1 MNYTK
6 FMEALKGKQHKI
18 DKNKN
23 GKIDAHDFKLLQKE
37 EAEQLEEGL
46 DPSEVAGNPRMYSAD
61 TVKKAFYH
69 KKASAGD
76 KESLARHLDR
86 HHGNKDWRKSVKE
99 EAELTEATVKSDKVV
114 HTRTGADGAKY
125 HIMQDSPSDYSI
137 HREHN
142 GKTKHID
149 TYGSL
154 NRAKS
159 VLDNEVKEEVEQIDY
174 LLEYP
179 EDLQK
184 MKKADSYKVGDKV
197 FTKVGG
203 KWHKGHVTTP
213 LNKAGNHGVKF
224 QHNGKTHSYVS
235 SPDQLRLH
243 VEEVE
248 HIDEIDMSKT
258 LAAFNKDKPH
268 YAQAKIDTRTS
279 AERRAETD
287 KKLAAQKKPFSP
299 TKMSPTSKDDMN
311 KQIAK
316 SYADHK
322 PGQYVGDSYELNGEV
337 MSEESLDEKLNPS
350 MGAGEYIKDFQ
361 KSDAPQFAGK
371 SKEKRRVMGIAAYL
385 SAKSKMKEEA
395 ELTEAT
401 VKTQKYSWGTMKTI
415 HHGSSFSIPLHPE
428 HHQEIAKLKDQQE
441 HKFKDETGRHWTAKR
456 MGDDVHLHSA
466 NDGPKTKVKHSDL
479 VESHAP
485 VAPVPDKKYIK
496 GTPENIAYKATKQ
509 PRVGHPTGQSNK
521 LPMSQ
526 AAAVLAAEE
535 TEIEESSAHKKL
547 ATFFKNREIAQ
558 RAFKKL
564 TGGSDEDQL
573 KDLQKRV
580 GVPVTGKKPVK
591 EDISEEDKKKND
603 LPFDGPYS
611 KTKGTT
617 TDKSGAVHTPMSRAR
632 HLAKMAMK
640 KMTKEDIEEAAP
652 VTVKVNHALE
662 APHEEEWEATG
673 ICPEHNKKDCHECGK
688 AGMKEQVEEIQE
700 KSDQAKQNKTMKNLM
715 AASKGARLNRDSG
728 LKLTPGDTGHS
739 NAQQMNK
746 ALGRHAM
753 RENEGLKSYKEFMM
767 MLEYESDK
775 SGSYK
780 HKGTYGSEYAKKE
793 REKDEEGFDSE
804 PTKRGP
810 KMGSKR
816 GPKANLGSSKL
827 HTK

>member
-23 GKIDAHDFKLLQKE
+23 GKIDSHDFKLLRKE
-37 EAEQLEEGL
+37 EQEITE
-46 DPSEVAGNPRMYSAD
+46 AD
-61 TVKKAFYH
+61 TKTSKYSWGTMKTV
-69 KKASAGD
+69 
-76 KESLARHLDR
+76 
-86 HHGNKDWRKSVKE
+86 HHGADFSIPLHPEHHQAIAKLEHGEEHKFKTEDGKQWTAKRVGSDVHFNNKYGQKTQVPHDHLKE
-99 EAELTEATVKSDKVV
+99 EKTTGATKVV

-159 VLDNEVKEEVEQIDY
+159 VLDNEVKEEVE
-174 LLEYP
+174 
-179 EDLQK
+179 
-184 MKKADSYKVGDKV
+184 
-197 FTKVGG
+197 
-203 KWHKGHVTTP
+203 
-213 LNKAGNHGVKF
+213 
-224 QHNGKTHSYVS
+224 
-235 SPDQLRLH
+235 
-243 VEEVE
+243 

-258 LAAFNKDKPH
+258 LAAYNKDKPH

-287 KKLAAQKKPFSP
+287 KKLAAQKKPVVQP
-299 TKMSPTSKDDMN
+299 TQPVKSKPVTADDIN

-385 SAKSKMKEEA
+385 GAKSKMKEEV
-395 ELTEAT
+395 EPVEEGI
-401 VKTQKYSWGTMKTI
+401 KD
-415 HHGSSFSIPLHPE
+415 
-428 HHQEIAKLKDQQE
+428 IAKK
-441 HKFKDETGRHWTAKR
+441 
-456 MGDDVHLHSA
+456 
-466 NDGPKTKVKHSDL
+466 
-479 VESHAP
+479 
-485 VAPVPDKKYIK
+485 
-496 GTPENIAYKATKQ
+496 
-509 PRVGHPTGQSNK
+509 
-521 LPMSQ
+521 
-526 AAAVLAAEE
+526 
-535 TEIEESSAHKKL
+535 
-547 ATFFKNREIAQ
+547 
-558 RAFKKL
+558 AFKAL

-573 KDLQKRV
+573 KALQKRT

-591 EDISEEDKKKND
+591 EEIEELDEKSEQARKNKIMKNVMD
-603 LPFDGPYS
+603 AS
-611 KTKGTT
+611 KGAKYNR
-617 TDKSGAVHTPMSRAR
+617 DSGLKLTPGDTGHSTAQQMNKAIGRNLR
-632 HLAKMAMK
+632 R
-640 KMTKEDIEEAAP
+640 EDIEEAAP
-652 VTVKVNHALE
+652 VSVKVNHALE
-662 APHEEEWEATG
+662 APHEEQWEDTG

-688 AGMKEQVEEIQE
+688 AAMKE
-700 KSDQAKQNKTMKNLM
+700 
-715 AASKGARLNRDSG
+715 
-728 LKLTPGDTGHS
+728 DTG
-739 NAQQMNK
+739 Q
-746 ALGRHAM
+746 
-753 RENEGLKSYKEFMM
+753 KSYKEFMM

-780 HKGTYGSEYAKKE
+780 HTGTYGSEYAKKE

-804 PTKRGP
+804 PAKRGP
-810 KMGSKR
+810 KTGSKR

>member
-23 GKIDAHDFKLLQKE
+23 GKIDSHDFKLLRKE
-37 EAEQLEEGL
+37 EQEITE
-46 DPSEVAGNPRMYSAD
+46 AD
-61 TVKKAFYH
+61 TKTSKYSWGTMKTV
-69 KKASAGD
+69 
-76 KESLARHLDR
+76 
-86 HHGNKDWRKSVKE
+86 HHGADFSIPLHPEHHQAIAKLEHGEEHKFKTEDGKQWTAKRIGSDVHFNNKYGQKTQVPHDHLKE
-99 EAELTEATVKSDKVV
+99 EKTTGATKVV

-159 VLDNEVKEEVEQIDY
+159 VLDNEVKEEVE
-174 LLEYP
+174 
-179 EDLQK
+179 
-184 MKKADSYKVGDKV
+184 
-197 FTKVGG
+197 
-203 KWHKGHVTTP
+203 
-213 LNKAGNHGVKF
+213 
-224 QHNGKTHSYVS
+224 
-235 SPDQLRLH
+235 
-243 VEEVE
+243 

-258 LAAFNKDKPH
+258 LTAYNKDKPH

-287 KKLAAQKKPFSP
+287 KKLAAQKKPVVQP
-299 TKMSPTSKDDMN
+299 TQPVKSKPVTADDIN

-385 SAKSKMKEEA
+385 SAKSKMKEEV
-395 ELTEAT
+395 ELE
-401 VKTQKYSWGTMKTI
+401 
-415 HHGSSFSIPLHPE
+415 E
-428 HHQEIAKLKDQQE
+428 
-441 HKFKDETGRHWTAKR
+441 
-456 MGDDVHLHSA
+456 
-466 NDGPKTKVKHSDL
+466 N
-479 VESHAP
+479 AP
-485 VAPVPDKKYIK
+485 VAPVLDKKYIK
-496 GTPENIAYKATKQ
+496 GTPENKAYKATKK
-509 PRVGHPTGQSNK
+509 PINGHPTNVK
-521 LPMSQ
+521 EE
-526 AAAVLAAEE
+526 AEL
-535 TEIEESSAHKKL
+535 EESSAHKKI

-558 RAFKKL
+558 RAFKAL

-573 KDLQKRV
+573 KALQKRT

-591 EDISEEDKKKND
+591 EEIEELDEKSEQARKNKIMKNVMD
-603 LPFDGPYS
+603 AS
-611 KTKGTT
+611 KGAKYNR
-617 TDKSGAVHTPMSRAR
+617 DSGLKLTPGDTGHSTAQQMNKAIGRNLR
-632 HLAKMAMK
+632 R
-640 KMTKEDIEEAAP
+640 EDIEEAAP
-652 VTVKVNHALE
+652 VSVKVNHALE
-662 APHEEEWEATG
+662 APHEEQWEDTG

-688 AGMKEQVEEIQE
+688 AAMKE
-700 KSDQAKQNKTMKNLM
+700 
-715 AASKGARLNRDSG
+715 
-728 LKLTPGDTGHS
+728 DTG
-739 NAQQMNK
+739 Q
-746 ALGRHAM
+746 
-753 RENEGLKSYKEFMM
+753 KSYKEFMM

-780 HKGTYGSEYAKKE
+780 HTGTYGSEYAKKE

-804 PTKRGP
+804 PAKRGP
-810 KMGSKR
+810 KTGSKR